1 MKEIEI
7 GEVDDYFA
15 NIGVVAI
22 TVTAEGISVGDTLH
36 FKGHTTDFTQKID
49 SMQIEH
55 DSVDE
60 APPGSEVGIKVKDR
74 VRTTDKVY
82 KVVED

>member
-7 GEVDDYFA
+7 GEVNDYFA

-49 SMQIEH
+49 SMQVEH
-55 DSVDE
+55 DQVED
-60 APPGSEVGIKVKDR
+60 APPGSQVGIKVRDR
-74 VRTTDKVY
+74 VRATDKVY
-82 KVVED
+82 KVLE